1 MAAQQTNLVS
11 PRQSWSLQDDHYL
24 LTGSRRLTPAMLAE
38 DLGRTVGSVNARLKM
53 LRARGLSP
61 SQLTDAAPAVYAID
75 ADRAAIAE
83 GVRDFL
89 ASEVRLGRRS
99 LPDAVAVAARVKTA
113 LQADSA
119 LLSRVNWTVRRW
131 VEAYNS

>member
-1 MAAQQTNLVS
+1 MQSTQ
-11 PRQSWSLQDDHYL
+11 RQSWSPQDDHYL

-38 DLGRTVGSVNARLKM
+38 DLGRTVGAVNARLKM
-53 LRARGLSP
+53 LRARGLSS
-61 SQLTDAAPAVYAID
+61 SQLTDAEPAVYAID

-99 LPDAVAVAARVKTA
+99 LTDAVAVAACVKTA

>member
-1 MAAQQTNLVS
+1 MQSTQ
-11 PRQSWSLQDDHYL
+11 RQSWSPQDDHYL

-38 DLGRTVGSVNARLKM
+38 DLGRTVGAVNARLKM
-53 LRARGLSP
+53 LRHRGLNP
-61 SQLTDAAPAVYAID
+61 SQLTDAAPAVDAID
-75 ADRAAIAE
+75 AERAAIAE

-89 ASEVRLGRRS
+89 ASEVRLGHRS

>member
-1 MAAQQTNLVS
+1 MDAHIARPWTAT
-11 PRQSWSLQDDHYL
+11 DDHYL

-99 LPDAVAVAARVKTA
+99 LTDAVAVAARVKTA
-113 LQADSA
+113 LQADRA
-119 LLSRVNWTVRRW
+119 LRSRVNWTVRRW
-131 VEAYNS
+131 VEAYTS

>member
-1 MAAQQTNLVS
+1 MDAHIARPWTAT
-11 PRQSWSLQDDHYL
+11 DDHYL

-38 DLGRTVGSVNARLKM
+38 DLGRTVGGVNARLKM
-53 LRARGLSP
+53 LRHRGLNP
-61 SQLTDAAPAVYAID
+61 SQLTDAAPAVDAID
-75 ADRAAIAE
+75 AERAAIAE

-119 LLSRVNWTVRRW
+119 LQSRVNWTVRRW
-131 VEAYNS
+131 VEAYTS

>member
-1 MAAQQTNLVS
+1 MDAHIARPWTAV
-11 PRQSWSLQDDHYL
+11 DDHYL

-38 DLGRTVGSVNARLKM
+38 DLGRTVVAVNARLKM
-53 LRARGLSP
+53 LRNRGLNP

-99 LPDAVAVAARVKTA
+99 LTDAVAVATRVKAT

-119 LLSRVNWTVRRW
+119 LRSRVNWTVRRW
-131 VEAYNS
+131 VEAYTS

>member
-1 MAAQQTNLVS
+1 MDAHIARPWTAT
-11 PRQSWSLQDDHYL
+11 DDHYL

-38 DLGRTVGSVNARLKM
+38 DLGRTVGAVNARLKM
-53 LRARGLSP
+53 LRNRGLNP

-89 ASEVRLGRRS
+89 ASDVRLGRRS
-99 LPDAVAVAARVKTA
+99 LTYAVAVAARVKTA

-131 VEAYNS
+131 VEAYTS

>member
-1 MAAQQTNLVS
+1 MDAHIARPWTAA
-11 PRQSWSLQDDHYL
+11 DDHYL

-38 DLGRTVGSVNARLKM
+38 DLGRTVVAVNARLKM

-99 LPDAVAVAARVKTA
+99 LTDAVAVATRVKAA
-113 LQADSA
+113 LQADRA
-119 LLSRVNWTVRRW
+119 LRSRVNWTVRRW
-131 VEAYNS
+131 VEAYTS

>member
-1 MAAQQTNLVS
+1 MSQDGRPWS
-11 PRQSWSLQDDHYL
+11 PADDYYLIHHCRQY
-24 LTGSRRLTPAMLAE
+24 TPVMLAE
-38 DLGRTVGSVNARLKM
+38 DLGRTVGAVNARLNM
-53 LRARGLSP
+53 LRNLGLNP

-89 ASEVRLGRRS
+89 ASEVRLGHRS

-119 LLSRVNWTVRRW
+119 LQSRVNWTVRRW
-131 VEAYNS
+131 VEAYAS